1 MKAFHAVQKTVVDE
15 LSRTMSLINPD
26 DCDHLIDRIM
36 KAKRIFLSG
45 AGRSGLAIRGF
56 AMRLVHLGFTSFVT
70 GDVTTPAITADDLLI
85 IGSGSGSTS
94 SLANHA
100 EKAKSVG
107 AGIALI
113 TIQKDSPIGKIAD
126 TILSI
131 PAPSPKVKEK
141 TAFSSIQP
149 MGSLFEQTL
158 ALTLDSIIILLMD
171 IEKITSDSMFENHA
185 NME

>member
-1 MKAFHAVQKTVVDE
+1 MKEFHAVQKKVVDE
-15 LSRTMSLINPD
+15 LSRTLSLINPEE
-26 DCDHLIDRIM
+26 CNHLIDQIS

-56 AMRLVHLGFTSFVT
+56 AMRLVHLGFTSFVV

-94 SLANHA
+94 SLTGHA
-100 EKAKSVG
+100 EKAKSAG
-107 AGIALI
+107 ARIALI
-113 TIQKDSPIGKIAD
+113 TIQKHCPIGKIAD
-126 TILSI
+126 TVLTI

-171 IEKITSDSMFENHA
+171 IKEITSDSMFENHA